1 MAVLTT
7 SGVVRD
13 ILLKDPEIDTN
24 EAVRIAKSKGL
35 KVPDESIRNSIY
47 NLRKGIRAQ
56 VNATRGAK
64 VAHAAARQTAAPK
77 SAPAATTVDS
87 AVPALDLSE
96 VLGNVALVNKIVGL
110 CGGVENA
117 RETAK
122 AVETCGGLK
131 PFLQV
136 LDLVASIRPAD
147 TN

>member
-13 ILLKDPEIDTN
+13 ILMKDPEIDTN

-56 VNATRGAK
+56 VKAGGGAK
-64 VAHAAARQTAAPK
+64 VAQAAARQTAAPK
-77 SAPAATTVDS
+77 PAPAATS
-87 AVPALDLSE
+87 EAAAPALELGE
-96 VLGNVALVNKIVGL
+96 VLGNVALVNKIVGI

-117 RETAK
+117 REAAK

-136 LDLVASIRPAD
+136 LDLVATIRPAD
-147 TN
+147 TM